1 MPLYLVN
8 ARDKPDSLTLRMKC
22 RPAHLE
28 WASQHA
34 DRIWMGGPVLSDD
47 GKTSVGSTFLVEFET
62 LEAAKTWAEGDPY
75 AQAGLFAT
83 VDIVPYKWLLGDG
96 KKAQ

>member
-8 ARDKPDSLTLRMKC
+8 ARDKPGSLPLRMEC

-28 WASQHA
+28 WAAQHA

-47 GKTSVGSTFLVEFET
+47 GEASIGSTFLVEFET
-62 LEAAKTWAEGDPY
+62 LEAAKAWAAGDPY
-75 AQAGLFAT
+75 AQAGLFAA
-83 VDIVPYKWLLGDG
+83 VEVVAYKWLLGEGRKDR
-96 KKAQ
+96 